1 VRLLGGKSGRDV
13 DKIRECHRL
22 GCTIEELQIGD
33 SNKNDTVLYQLLSGC
48 PSYLH
53 LIAMGDIVDA
63 GSHAVAICRVETMYS
78 MSATTTTSSSSSAL
92 EKDTPSS
99 SSSFEHLTT
108 GTLRH
113 LGIINEQGRVKTGC
127 E

>member
-22 GCTIEELQIGD
+22 GCTIEELQVSD

-53 LIAMGDIVDA
+53 LIAIGDIVDA
-63 GSHAVAICRVETMYS
+63 GSHAVAICRVATMYS
-78 MSATTTTSSSSSAL
+78 MSTSTTTTSASK
-92 EKDTPSS
+92 KDVPSS
-99 SSSFEHLTT
+99 SSLEHLTT
-108 GTLRH
+108 GTLRY
-113 LGIINEQGRVKTGC
+113 LGIINEQGRVVAN
-127 E
+127 EVNV